1 MNIKERLKLNF
12 KVDKDEVITFRF
24 IIYHPDL
31 NLFSTVERR
40 SQDLMV
46 SLKSKSIPAMLLMVI
61 IVLVIVKQ
69 IKQDKSSHDEEQG
82 FFNKRRTVQDVCN

>member
-1 MNIKERLKLNF
+1 MNIKGRLILNF

-31 NLFSTVERR
+31 NLFSTVERS

-46 SLKSKSIPAMLLMVI
+46 SKSIPAMLLMVI

-82 FFNKRRTVQDVCN
+82 FF